1 MLEELKEFLN
11 IPKNPPKIKMYSTYL
26 INTKN
31 KRVQSYKEDLRRL
44 SSQKKITIMEKIL
57 QRQKKEQEKKRKEM
71 FDTLHKN
78 KKMNLRQFLSRMQN
92 FEEKRKYNLELKKYQ
107 KLKQE
112 TSFLRE
118 KPKINSS
125 SLKLYEN
132 LPKEPLYKR
141 TEGILDEKK
150 KMIENLTIF
159 YTLPKEI
166 QKQKDVMRN
175 RYKKKYNSAENSKID
190 YDDHEYTIKSSSM
203 DNMNMR
209 NRKNKKREKM
219 TKQKSDEFYNKQEE
233 WYKNKKA
240 KEQYFEKLYQMQNHS
255 YSDITFHPYVNQV
268 TLEILDVKNRLNTNN
283 DEFYK
288 YNITNN
294 KSQYD
299 MDLNKGRTIFDKLYE
314 EGYRKNFISQ
324 EDFFKSINYDESFNY
339 NYNIYQMRKKN
350 KYKNIPTKYLDIYKN
365 KENKTINKD
374 NNSLSQKNISIKNN
388 IHFRKKP
395 LKTNKSFDDI
405 NSARYINNM
414 HDNTLTPRN
423 ARKLNQKNK
432 QNKQQVEE
440 SKYKKNEEIDNYQ
453 WKNSL
458 LNLKSLHGKTND
470 ITYHINIRQRG
481 AWDNNFM
488 NNIILD
494 KNENTKA
501 LINSI
506 VYN

>member
-1 MLEELKEFLN
+1 MIEELKEFLN
-11 IPKNPPKIKMYSTYL
+11 IPKIPPKIKIYSTFL

-31 KRVQSYKEDLRRL
+31 KTRAQTYKEGLRRL
-44 SSQKKITIMEKIL
+44 SSQKKISIMEKIL
-57 QRQKKEQEKKRKEM
+57 QRQKKEQERKRKEM
-71 FDTLHKN
+71 LDDLHKN

-112 TSFLRE
+112 ISFLRE

-125 SLKLYEN
+125 SLKLFEN

-190 YDDHEYTIKSSSM
+190 YDDHEYTIRSSSI
-203 DNMNMR
+203 DYLNMR

-219 TKQKSDEFYNKQEE
+219 TKEKSDEFYNKQEE

-240 KEQYFEKLYQMQNHS
+240 KEKYFEKVYQMQNHS
-255 YSDITFHPYVNQV
+255 YSDFTFHPYVNQI
-268 TLEILDVKNRLNTNN
+268 TLEILNVKNRINTNN
-283 DEFYK
+283 DELYK

-294 KSQYD
+294 KTQYD
-299 MDLNKGRTIFDKLYE
+299 LNLNKGKAIFDKLYE
-314 EGYRKNFISQ
+314 NSYKKTYISQ
-324 EDFFKSINYDESFNY
+324 EDLLKSINYDESINY
-339 NYNIYQMRKKN
+339 NYNMYQMRKKN
-350 KYKNIPTKYLDIYKN
+350 KFKNIPTKYLDIYKN
-365 KENKTINKD
+365 KENKIMNK
-374 NNSLSQKNISIKNN
+374 NICSLSQKSISIKNN
-388 IHFRKKP
+388 IQFRKKP
-395 LKTNKSFDDI
+395 LKTNRSFDDI
-405 NSARYINNM
+405 NSARYINDINN
-414 HDNTLTPRN
+414 NTITPRN

-432 QNKQQVEE
+432 NKQNEE
-440 SKYKKNEEIDNYQ
+440 SKYKKKEEIDNYQ

-458 LNLKSLHGKTND
+458 LNLKSLHGKSND

-488 NNIILD
+488 NQIMLG
-494 KNENTKA
+494 KNSNTRA
-501 LINSI
+501 IINSI
-506 VYN
+506 ISN